1 MKHTSLSIKLCLFML
16 STSLVIGQGKL
27 PGRKSDGAVKI
38 KKKETKLLPE
48 LLDIYTTEED
58 SSFMLVLEFT
68 NANIEYITS
77 ETFAPPSVT
86 LSISRVKWER
96 GNFTKKSSHSP
107 LFHYTVNV
115 PRNSNQ
121 QEIKNTLQVR
131 MGFTRVPDYKL
142 KLEPANPKS
151 PKHKLKVIWQKGKT
165 DKPVSKYVFPSR
177 RLPESRVTMNFRGA
191 QLVNVV
197 RLLASQDNLNLI
209 LSGDIK
215 GELTLTLEDVSL
227 ETALDAI
234 LHVNKYEWFLQDNI
248 IIVQP
253 MTSQRVMSGELTTR
267 IYRLSYIKGTTL
279 TAAVE
284 EALTDRGKI
293 KALSSTQSTEDSGGE
308 QDILMITD
316 IPSNF
321 DLIDSI
327 VKSLDVEGDQ
337 INIAVKFI
345 ETTLKHDETI
355 GINWNLRETMYIPGG
370 GEADTT
376 TTIKLG
382 HLKIPGETMSFA
394 TLTAPVVSAM
404 LDLLANDGDTKLL
417 QEPQVTTMSNSAA
430 NIVVGTTI
438 PVLVPQGQGS
448 VFGSNPY
455 TYEEQSINVSLS
467 VLPRVNS
474 QDVISM
480 KIDAVVQAVVGYVG
494 AEQRPMVST
503 RSTNTNVRVAN
514 GETLLIGGL
523 IFDNDLESMSK
534 MPFLGDLPFL
544 KKLFRYRNTE
554 REQRELLIF
563 ITPTVI
569 SASI

>member
-16 STSLVIGQGKL
+16 STSLVIGQWKL

-58 SSFMLVLEFT
+58 SSFMLVMEFT

-107 LFHYTVNV
+107 LFHYTVMV

-417 QEPQVTTMSNSAA
+417 QEPQVTTMSNSSA

-438 PVLVPQGQGS
+438 PVLVPQGEGS

-534 MPFLGDLPFL
+534 MPFLGDIPLI

>member
-16 STSLVIGQGKL
+16 STSLVIGQWKL

-58 SSFMLVLEFT
+58 SSFMLVMEFS
-68 NANIEYITS
+68 NANIEYMTS

-165 DKPVSKYVFPSR
+165 DKPVAKYVFPSR
-177 RLPESRVTMNFRGA
+177 RLPESKVTMNFRGA

-279 TAAVE
+279 TAAVQ

-376 TTIKLG
+376 STIKVG

-430 NIVVGTTI
+430 NIVVGTTV
-438 PVLVPQGQGS
+438 PVLVPQGEGS

-455 TYEEQSINVSLS
+455 TYEDQSINVSLN

-534 MPFLGDLPFL
+534 MPLLGDLPFIN
-544 KKLFRYRNTE
+544 KIFRYRNTE

>member
-16 STSLVIGQGKL
+16 STSLVIGQWKL

-58 SSFMLVLEFT
+58 SSFMLVMEFS
-68 NANIEYITS
+68 NANIEYMTS

-165 DKPVSKYVFPSR
+165 DKPVAKYVFPSR
-177 RLPESRVTMNFRGA
+177 RLPESKVTMNFRGA

-267 IYRLSYIKGTTL
+267 IYRLSYIKGTTA
-279 TAAVE
+279 TAAVQ
-284 EALTDRGKI
+284 EALTGRGKI

-327 VKSLDVEGDQ
+327 IKSLDVEGDQ

-376 TTIKLG
+376 STIKVG

-430 NIVVGTTI
+430 NIVVGTTV
-438 PVLVPQGQGS
+438 PVLVPQGEGS

-455 TYEEQSINVSLS
+455 TYEDQSINVSLN

-534 MPFLGDLPFL
+534 MPLLGDLPFIN
-544 KKLFRYRNTE
+544 KIFRYRNTE

>member
-16 STSLVIGQGKL
+16 STSLVIGQWKL

-58 SSFMLVLEFT
+58 SSFMLVLEFS

-417 QEPQVTTMSNSAA
+417 QEPQVTTMSNSSA

-438 PVLVPQGQGS
+438 PVLVPQGEGS

>member
-16 STSLVIGQGKL
+16 STSLVIGQWKL

-38 KKKETKLLPE
+38 KKKETKQLPE

-58 SSFMLVLEFT
+58 SSFMLVLEFS
-68 NANIEYITS
+68 NANIEYMTS

-86 LSISRVKWER
+86 LSISKVKWER
-96 GNFTKKSSHSP
+96 GNFTKRSSHSP

-115 PRNSNQ
+115 PRNNNQ

-267 IYRLSYIKGTTL
+267 IYRLSYIKGTTA
-279 TAAVE
+279 TAAVQ
-284 EALTDRGKI
+284 EALTGRGKI

-376 TTIKLG
+376 STIKVG

-417 QEPQVTTMSNSAA
+417 QEPQVTTMSNSSA

-438 PVLVPQGQGS
+438 PVLVPQGEGS

-455 TYEEQSINVSLS
+455 TYEEQSINVSLN

-474 QDVISM
+474 QEVISM

-534 MPFLGDLPFL
+534 MPLLGDLPFIN
-544 KKLFRYRNTE
+544 KLFRYRNTE

>member
-16 STSLVIGQGKL
+16 STSLVIGQWKL
-27 PGRKSDGAVKI
+27 PGRKSDGVVKI
-38 KKKETKLLPE
+38 KKKETKHLPE

-58 SSFMLVLEFT
+58 SSFMLVLEFS
-68 NANIEYITS
+68 NANVEYMTS

-115 PRNSNQ
+115 PRNNNQ

-165 DKPVSKYVFPSR
+165 DKPVAKYVFPSR
-177 RLPESRVTMNFRGA
+177 RLPESKVTMNFRDA

-267 IYRLSYIKGTTL
+267 IYRLSYIKGTTA
-279 TAAVE
+279 TAAVQ
-284 EALTDRGKI
+284 EALTGRGKI

-308 QDILMITD
+308 QDILMVTD
-316 IPSNF
+316 IPGNF

-327 VKSLDVEGDQ
+327 IKSLDVEGDQ

-376 TTIKLG
+376 STIKLG
-382 HLKIPGETMSFA
+382 HLNIPGETMSFA

-430 NIVVGTTI
+430 NIVVGTTV

-455 TYEEQSINVSLS
+455 TYEDQSINVSLN

-503 RSTNTNVRVAN
+503 RATNTNVRVAN

-544 KKLFRYRNTE
+544 KKIFRYRNTE

>member
-16 STSLVIGQGKL
+16 STSLVIGQWKL
-27 PGRKSDGAVKI
+27 PGRKSDGDVKI

-58 SSFMLVLEFT
+58 SSFMLVLEFS

-142 KLEPANPKS
+142 KLELANPKS

-417 QEPQVTTMSNSAA
+417 QEPQVTTMSNSSA

>member
-16 STSLVIGQGKL
+16 STSLVIGQWKL
-27 PGRKSDGAVKI
+27 PGRKSDGDVKI
-38 KKKETKLLPE
+38 KKKETTLLPE

-58 SSFMLVLEFT
+58 SSFMLVMEFT

-142 KLEPANPKS
+142 KLELANPKS

-417 QEPQVTTMSNSAA
+417 QEPQVTTMSNSSA

-438 PVLVPQGQGS
+438 PVLVPQGEGS

-534 MPFLGDLPFL
+534 MPFLGDIPFI

>member
-16 STSLVIGQGKL
+16 STSLVIGQWKL

-58 SSFMLVLEFT
+58 SSFMLVMEFT

-107 LFHYTVNV
+107 LFHYTVMV

-417 QEPQVTTMSNSAA
+417 QEPQVTTMSNSSA

-438 PVLVPQGQGS
+438 PVLVPQGEGS

-480 KIDAVVQAVVGYVG
+480 MIDAVVQAVVGYVG

>member
-16 STSLVIGQGKL
+16 STSLVIGQWKL

-58 SSFMLVLEFT
+58 SSFMLVMEFT

>member
-16 STSLVIGQGKL
+16 STSLVIGQWKL

-58 SSFMLVLEFT
+58 SSFMLVLEFS

-115 PRNSNQ
+115 PRNNNQ

-165 DKPVSKYVFPSR
+165 DKPVAKYVFPSR
-177 RLPESRVTMNFRGA
+177 RLPESKVTMNFRDA

-430 NIVVGTTI
+430 NIVVGTTV
-438 PVLVPQGQGS
+438 PVLVPQGEGS

-455 TYEEQSINVSLS
+455 TYEEQSINVSLN

-503 RSTNTNVRVAN
+503 RATNTNVRVAN

-544 KKLFRYRNTE
+544 KKIFRYRNTE

>member
-16 STSLVIGQGKL
+16 STSLVIGQWKL

-58 SSFMLVLEFT
+58 SSFMLVLEFS
-68 NANIEYITS
+68 NANIEYMTS

-86 LSISRVKWER
+86 LSISKVKWER
-96 GNFTKKSSHSP
+96 GNFTKRSSHSP

-115 PRNSNQ
+115 PRNNNQ

-382 HLKIPGETMSFA
+382 HLNIPGETMSFA

-417 QEPQVTTMSNSAA
+417 QEPQVTTMSNSSA
-430 NIVVGTTI
+430 NIVVGTTV
-438 PVLVPQGQGS
+438 PVLVPQGEGS

-455 TYEEQSINVSLS
+455 TYEDQSINVSLN

-534 MPFLGDLPFL
+534 MPLLGDLPFIN
-544 KKLFRYRNTE
+544 KLFRYRNTE

>member
-16 STSLVIGQGKL
+16 STSLVIGQWKL

-58 SSFMLVLEFT
+58 SSFMLVMEFT

-107 LFHYTVNV
+107 LFHYTVMV

-279 TAAVE
+279 TAAVQ
-284 EALTDRGKI
+284 EALTARGKI